1 MTAPP
6 LLVLFLHAPAASAAP
21 LDVDRWGL
29 VRVDVPDLE
38 GAEASSELGST
49 LLSPPTDP
57 SLRWRVESVPELD
70 LASGPMVA
78 DEALDALGARPWHE
92 AGHDGSGVRIA
103 IFDLQ
108 WYGADTY
115 AAELGDPQ
123 THDCQAHKSCD
134 PAMDTLRPRY
144 SFEVGAHGIACAQVI
159 HDIAP
164 GAELH
169 LVRVNGQTTL
179 ENATAWAVREGIDLI
194 SMSLSFSNNSFYD
207 GTGPV
212 NDQMDVLAAG
222 GVLMVTSAGNYA
234 TEHWNQEFR
243 DTDSDGRNEFFV
255 PDEAGGSVGGW
266 RETLPIWMYAG
277 APRISLTWD
286 EFDTCGRT
294 DLDAYVYDG
303 DGALV
308 GRSTDVQ
315 ADSGEGQSCE
325 PVERVRAAVAT
336 TGWHYLV
343 VERVAGTDT
352 PQLDLM
358 ARDQDVWRYHAG
370 GSVTDPGTHPAVL
383 TVGAVRADGY
393 ATNGAE
399 SFSSQGPTSSG
410 LRKPDIAGPDG
421 LSTTV
426 YGQSGFYG
434 TSAST
439 PAVVAALA
447 VLMSSEPGMS
457 SAEAA
462 MRLQQG
468 ALADVDTVGAGGESD
483 MALGA
488 GRARLP
494 SPGPTE
500 PPGCGPR
507 GAVALLFV
515 PLLWPLPRRARR
527 HNCEASSDRPDPSS
541 GRAR

>member
-1 MTAPP
+1 VTVP
-6 LLVLFLHAPAASAAP
+6 LLLLLLPTLSAAP
-21 LDVDRWGL
+21 LDVDAWGL
-29 VRVDVPDLE
+29 VRVDVPDLP

-49 LLSPPTDP
+49 LLVPPTDP

-70 LASGPMVA
+70 VSTGPMVA
-78 DEALDALGARPWHE
+78 DEALDALGARAWLDQ
-92 AGHDGSGVRIA
+92 GIDGSGVRVA

-108 WYGADTY
+108 WYAADTY
-115 AAELGDPQ
+115 ADELGDAQ
-123 THDCQAHKSCD
+123 THDCQAHRSCD

-144 SFEVGAHGIACAQVI
+144 SFEVGAHGIACAQLI

-179 ENATAWAVREGIDLI
+179 ENAVAWAVREGIDLI

-234 TEHWNQEFR
+234 TEHWNQDFR
-243 DTDSDGRNEFFV
+243 DTDGDGLNEFFV
-255 PDEAGGSVGGW
+255 PDEEGGTVGGW

-277 APRISLTWD
+277 APRVSLIWD
-286 EFDTCGRT
+286 EFSACGQT
-294 DLDAYVYDG
+294 DLDAYIYDSEG
-303 DGALV
+303 SLI
-308 GRSTDVQ
+308 GRATDTQ
-315 ADSGEGQSCE
+315 IDTGEGESCE

-343 VERVAGTDT
+343 VERVAGTGAPRFDV
-352 PQLDLM
+352 M

-399 SFSSQGPTSSG
+399 SFSSRGPTSSG
-410 LRKPDIAGPDG
+410 LAKPDIAGPDG
-421 LSTTV
+421 VSTTV

-439 PAVVAALA
+439 PAVVGALA
-447 VLMSSEPGMS
+447 LLMSSEPGMS
-457 SAEAA
+457 SAEAVA
-462 MRLQQG
+462 RLQQS
-468 ALADVDTVGAGGESD
+468 ALRDVDTMSAGGEAD

-494 SPGPTE
+494 TLE
-500 PPGCGPR
+500 TTPPAGCGSG
-507 GAVALLFV
+507 GAAMVLPV
-515 PLLWPLPRRARR
+515 PLLWLLRGQPRRRQR
-527 HNCEASSDRPDPSS
+527 DRQIASSEESRTPP
-541 GRAR
+541 R